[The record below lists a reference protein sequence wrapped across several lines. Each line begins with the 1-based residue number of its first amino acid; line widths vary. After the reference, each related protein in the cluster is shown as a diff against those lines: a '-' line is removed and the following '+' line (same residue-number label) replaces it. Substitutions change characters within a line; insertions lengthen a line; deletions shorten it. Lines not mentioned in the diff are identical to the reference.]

1 MRSIHLNDNFK
12 IDPSD
17 RLYKL
22 RPFIQLLQE
31 KFLEHSPGEEYLSV
45 DESMIPYYGKHYAKQ
60 FICSKPIRF
69 GFKNWA
75 LCTSSGYM
83 MAFDIYVGK
92 QSQYVKHIGLGGTVV
107 LNLLSKIDEQTSG
120 YKVFFDN
127 FFTSFHLISIL
138 VENGV
143 SASGTVRANRL
154 YNCPLPKKEV
164 ACKKIRGT
172 IEFRNN
178 KDFSVTQWTDNN
190 VVYLASTFDCN
201 QGESSVSRYSQ

>member
-1 MRSIHLNDNFK
+1 M
-12 IDPSD
+12 
-17 RLYKL
+17 
-22 RPFIQLLQE
+22 
-31 KFLEHSPGEEYLSV
+31 
-45 DESMIPYYGKHYAKQ
+45 
-60 FICSKPIRF
+60 
-69 GFKNWA
+69 
-75 LCTSSGYM
+75 
-83 MAFDIYVGK
+83 
-92 QSQYVKHIGLGGTVV
+92 GGTVV

-127 FFTSFHLISIL
+127 FFTSFHLMSIL

-143 SASGTVRANRL
+143 SASGIVRANRL

-190 VVYLASTFDCN
+190 VVYLASKFDCN